1 MSTNH
6 KSKPPNSRAPTQ
18 AVAPTTSSRAPTQ
31 AVAPTTS
38 SRAPTQAVAP
48 TTSSR
53 APHPTSAN
61 STSSRAPTQVVAPTT
76 SSRAPH
82 PTSANSSSSRAP
94 HPTSANST
102 SSRAPTHT
110 QTVPTVEQTV
120 ERSEPVVQLVKR
132 SKPQVPLVKRS
143 KPEPTV
149 EPKVE
154 PLTPEDMLL
163 LSIVNSIL
171 LRTKTF
177 EGNLSTPIELGKSY
191 DYRAFPYSFRSRLFT
206 DLEVSSNS
214 DGVQCTRFN
223 PAFPINGSYYDHGT
237 GLFKIK
243 SCIEIDAHGKKVMIT
258 QKLYFNFKT
267 KIVQI
272 EFSADTIIPSKKRL
286 QGPDMS
292 TDDNV
297 SESTGSEFRFN
308 SNYEVCELDGKH
320 FLKFVPEKP
329 PSEVGLQK
337 VNYSNLMFTSKYK
350 SSTKEHITLYEEYSV
365 EPLLDHDGYIDVNN
379 DTELQ
384 KKYNEIVIKFQ
395 HKNGATTSLP
405 SYLESFD
412 AFKSYNEL
420 LNRTYDHLEK
430 LYDGVVYKRGD
441 IKSLK
446 KIITKEQPYLNA
458 RAGELLEVMK
468 GFFQPDIQARINH
481 QENIG
486 FGTEINESSTNL
498 FRFLELDTINKEYT
512 EIARMLREKTPSNDE
527 ERQILEFF
535 RRIITNEA
543 KYKIYVTKLK
553 SLAEHRRTKAHLFIE
568 NPRNSVVMRK
578 TMVVNFGIYYPYSL
592 EYIKIAT
599 PLNDKGGSFL
609 ATELF
614 IDDKNEARVRDIIEN
629 FKSVCVSVIS
639 LFYHAKKYSETS
651 ALIFNCP
658 KYCCTI
664 TTPVVT
670 TEHLVTPQDKTS
682 ILSSKFVVLR
692 KKTDIYHDRLYQLQ
706 VYSKTTFESSFEQ
719 LYLLMSQLQ
728 IITESSKS
736 EVSTE
741 ISILTV
747 PDTKITS
754 QQITPWL
761 IDIITRRDIKEIQTA
776 ILNLKTH
783 YNSILNKIKK
793 LKPEFASEFAD
804 DINRI
809 KAINSLL
816 DLIFSSL
823 QIIPF
828 EIMCVNEPLYRDYAD
843 EPTRTLSEFL
853 ALRSS
858 QEESVERLTHVRR
871 DHEIE
876 FDPSVPKDS
885 QLEELVKI
893 DDDSVDRP
901 IDPTVIQKIEE
912 LKKDNVD
919 GKNDNEILRIQIQH
933 RLNSEERMAAGL
945 KESMKI
951 NDETKKLLVL
961 LLRMLDEKKAN
972 KVRSESNKKDC
983 IPVNHSEKSFTKLS
997 EKEQIEYLC
1006 FIITEAKSKI
1016 NAIDIKY
1023 GINTSKLIKDAEAA
1037 KKATLSEQ
1045 KNTDAINAAYALE
1058 EKQMREKGKS
1068 EKFVAEGKAIKKAAE
1083 KKKTIADMTTQKLFD
1098 LITNMIKG
1106 NSDKERLFANVTKD
1120 NMKDKKTVK
1129 DTPKFK
1135 NQLEGF
1141 YNSIKEERPI
1151 IDSLR
1156 ESVMKAFQLIE
1167 ADPSKKH
1174 NFNEYVTEQTGDQ
1187 DYVTLYTIN
1196 TADIDLLSTIN
1207 SMIEQFNELQPV
1219 SAAAAVSTR
1228 AAVSTPA
1235 AVPAADAVST
1245 LREQVKELEK
1255 EFVRIRLFS
1264 KCQPELRSLFRVEKD
1279 YINDEF
1285 LSSKINHT
1293 IKIQGQ
1299 PDEKAT
1305 IEHLRLIS
1313 KTLSECIKI
1322 HPETVS
1328 KPKPKPKPKPNP
1340 NPKLKSKPNPSEE
1353 EDNSWD
1359 AIDEAAEKY
1368 RYGNKYFKYNLSAY
1382 LKTKYLKYKTKYIA
1396 LQSN

>member
-18 AVAPTTSSRAPTQ
+18 AVAPTTSSRAPT
-31 AVAPTTS
+31 
-38 SRAPTQAVAP
+38 
-48 TTSSR
+48 
-53 APHPTSAN
+53 HP
-61 STSSRAPTQVVAPTT
+61 P
-76 SSRAPH
+76 
-82 PTSANSSSSRAP
+82 
-94 HPTSANST
+94 
-102 SSRAPTHT
+102 SSRAPTHPPSSRAPT
-110 QTVPTVEQTV
+110 HPPSSRAPTHPQTVSTV
-120 ERSEPVVQLVKR
+120 ERSEPQA
-132 SKPQVPLVKRS
+132 
-143 KPEPTV
+143 
-149 EPKVE
+149 VE

-272 EFSADTIIPSKKRL
+272 EFSADTIIHSEKRL

-365 EPLLDHDGYIDVNN
+365 EPLLDHYGYIDVKN

-384 KKYNEIVIKFQ
+384 KKYNEIVSKFQ

-670 TEHLVTPQDKTS
+670 TEHLETPQDKTS

-736 EVSTE
+736 KVSTE

-793 LKPEFASEFAD
+793 SPQEFAD

-983 IPVNHSEKSFTKLS
+983 IPVNHSEKLFTKLS

-1045 KNTDAINAAYALE
+1045 KKTDAINAAIALE
-1058 EKQMREKGKS
+1058 EKQMREKEKS

-1120 NMKDKKTVK
+1120 NMKDKKTVR

-1174 NFNEYVTEQTGDQ
+1174 IFNEYVTEQTGDQ

-1219 SAAAAVSTR
+1219 SAAAAVST
-1228 AAVSTPA
+1228 PA
-1235 AVPAADAVST
+1235 AVPAADAVSI
-1245 LREQVKELEK
+1245 LRKQVKELEK
-1255 EFVRIRLFS
+1255 EFVRRNLFG
-1264 KCQPELRSLFRVEKD
+1264 KCQSDLRKIFGVEN
-1279 YINDEF
+1279 YIDDEF

-1293 IKIQGQ
+1293 IKIQGK

-1313 KTLSECIKI
+1313 KTLTDCIER

-1328 KPKPKPKPKPNP
+1328 KPKPKPKPNP

-1368 RYGNKYFKYNLSAY
+1368 GYDNKYFKYNLLAY